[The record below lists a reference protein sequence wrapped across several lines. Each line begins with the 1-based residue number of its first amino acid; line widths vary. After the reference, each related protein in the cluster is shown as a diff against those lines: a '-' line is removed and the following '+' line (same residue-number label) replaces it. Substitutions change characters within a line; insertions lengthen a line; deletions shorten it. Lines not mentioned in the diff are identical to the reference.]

1 VKKNSAI
8 VNHLDFWETA
18 YEWFKKTG
26 NKVNKNYLKEELTTH
41 PDYPSL
47 ISLTDF
53 LESGAMSYKALQA
66 DSSYVHKFKY
76 PLLAHIKQ
84 SGDQHMVIIENTTA
98 WEKQKEIL
106 DYWTGIVV
114 YAEKNVKWQNENYIL
129 YQSNEKKYK
138 IVAGTFIIIAFIL
151 LFIAITKFTYLPN
164 SELIKITAFGLL
176 SLIGIILSV
185 AALGIELGVQN
196 DITMQVCGAVSNGGC
211 EKVLKSRFSKGIG
224 GVTPADGS
232 VLYFTTQFIIYL
244 LGSVYSSFIHLI
256 FIISLACIAVAA
268 WSIYTQAIKLKQ
280 WCALCLA
287 IAAVL
292 VLQFVIAGIE
302 QPVLEG
308 VLPAIVFVLLFA
320 FLTVVL
326 LPVKQLIKTN
336 NSNKIK
342 LAELKKWKSDA
353 EIFLW
358 EWEKEQETDTAIW
371 PSDLLLGNSSAP
383 LMITVACNP
392 YCNPCANAHL
402 KLENLLQ
409 RFPDKIKTLVR
420 FSSNP
425 KDATDK
431 KTLAV
436 KAIIQ
441 KSYTTQNN
449 KDLQQ
454 MLTDWFVMM
463 NYENWVEKWQPE
475 KTIDVENRIIE
486 HNEWINES
494 KIAFT
499 PTFFL
504 NGKKIPGRY
513 SIDDIEILIP
523 QLTELMTRPVSIHL

>member
-1 VKKNSAI
+1 VKNNSAI
-8 VNHLDFWETA
+8 VHQSDFWETA
-18 YEWFKKTG
+18 YEWFKRTG
-26 NKVNKNYLKEELTTH
+26 NKINKNYIKEELATH

-53 LESGAMSYKALQA
+53 LESGAMSYKVLQA
-66 DSSYVHKFKY
+66 DSSYVHKVNY

-84 SGDQHMVIIENTTA
+84 SGNQQMIIIESAMA
-98 WEKQKEIL
+98 WENQKEIL
-106 DYWTGIVV
+106 DYWTGIVM
-114 YAEKNVKWQNENYIL
+114 YAEKNAKWQNEHYIL
-129 YQSNEKKYK
+129 CQNDEKKRRV
-138 IVAGTFIIIAFIL
+138 IPVAFIIIALTL
-151 LFIAITKFTYLPN
+151 LFISTAKFTYLIN
-164 SELIKITAFGLL
+164 SELIKISAFGLL
-176 SLIGIILSV
+176 SLSGIILSV
-185 AALGIELGVQN
+185 AAIGTELGVQN
-196 DITMQVCGAVSNGGC
+196 DITRQVCGAVSNGGC
-211 EKVLKSRFSKGIG
+211 EKVLKSSFSKGIG
-224 GVTPADGS
+224 GITPADGS
-232 VLYFTTQFIIYL
+232 VLYFTTQFIVYL
-244 LGSVYSSFIHLI
+244 FGSVYLPFIQFI
-256 FIISLACIAVAA
+256 FIIALGCIAIVA

-358 EWEKEQETDTAIW
+358 EWEKEQETDTTVW
-371 PSDLLLGNSSAP
+371 KNDLLLGNPLAP

-392 YCNPCANAHL
+392 YCNPCANAHII
-402 KLENLLQ
+402 LENLLQ
-409 RFPDKIKTLVR
+409 RFPDKIKVLVR

-486 HNEWINES
+486 HNEWIDES

-504 NGKKIPGRY
+504 NGKKFPGRY